1 MRIGD
6 SIREIREFEKSFKR
20 KYVAEKLNI
29 TTRAFANIENN
40 VSDISLSKLE
50 KLADIFDCSIDYI
63 LHHKERKLNYINTIN
78 NNDGNRGFI
87 QINQSEKSFNDSE
100 RIRILKELL
109 DCERKRIN
117 LLEALLRSNNIDF

>member
-50 KLADIFDCSIDYI
+50 KLADIFECSIDYI
-63 LHHKERKLNYINTIN
+63 LHHEERKLNYINTIN